1 MGMPARGL
9 KPLNAKLE
17 FQRSPVGGSPPASRD
32 RTSATYSR
40 ISATGFPMS
49 CPCQPPIVAR

>member
-1 MGMPARGL
+1 MSARAL

-17 FQRSPVGGSPPASRD
+17 FQRTPAGGSPPASSA

-40 ISATGFPMS
+40 ISVTGLPMS
-49 CPCQPPIVAR
+49 CPCQPPMVAR

>member
-1 MGMPARGL
+1 MSARAC

-17 FQRSPVGGSPPASRD
+17 FQRSPAGGSPPASRA
-32 RTSATYSR
+32 RISATYSR

-49 CPCQPPIVAR
+49 CPCQPPMVAR